1 MSQSDL
7 GSAYLSDALRSL
19 RSYKKLA
26 EEAMAQTSE
35 EDMFRLLDAEANSI
49 AMLVKHITGNMRSRW
64 TGFLTSDGEKPNR
77 HRDQEFIIAPETT
90 RAEVMKWWEEGWQ
103 CCFAAITPLTPDDLL
118 RKVSIAG
125 REHSVMQAI
134 TRQLLHCAGHINQII
149 LLAKHFRGADWKTLS
164 IPKGKSETV
173 TREYEVR
180 HAARREA

>member
-1 MSQSDL
+1 MSEPDF

-26 EEAMAQTSE
+26 EEAMAQTS
-35 EDMFRLLDAEANSI
+35 DDDIFRLLDPEANSI

-64 TGFLTSDGEKPNR
+64 TDFLTSDGEKPNR
-77 HRDQEFIIAPETT
+77 HRDQEFMIAPGTT
-90 RAEVMKWWEEGWQ
+90 RADVMRWWDEGWQ
-103 CCFAAITPLTPDDLL
+103 SCFAAITPLTPADLL

-125 REHSVMQAI
+125 REHTVMQAI
-134 TRQLLHCAGHINQII
+134 TRQLLHYAGHINQIV

-164 IPKGKSETV
+164 IPKGKSESV

>member
-1 MSQSDL
+1 MSEQNL

-26 EEAMAQTSE
+26 EEAMAQSS
-35 EDMFRLLDAEANSI
+35 DDDIFRLLDPEANSI

-64 TGFLTSDGEKPNR
+64 TDFLTSDGEKPNR
-77 HRDQEFIIAPETT
+77 HRDQEFIIAPGTT
-90 RAEVMKWWEEGWQ
+90 RADVMRGWDEGWQ

-125 REHSVMQAI
+125 REHTVMQAI
-134 TRQLLHCAGHINQII
+134 TRQLLHYAGHINQMV

-164 IPKGKSETV
+164 IPKGKSESV
-173 TREYEVR
+173 TREYEAR